1 MITMKDLSITTIQ
14 SDLHWEDKEQN
25 LKMFEKQ
32 IESVQ
37 ENTDLIIL
45 PEMFNTGF
53 SMQAEALA
61 ENMKGETV
69 NWMKRMAS
77 EKNAAITGSLIIEDN
92 GKYYN
97 RLIWAEPNAEVKYYN
112 KRHLFGLGDEH
123 NHYTAGDA
131 KLIVDYL
138 GWKINLNICY
148 DLRFPVWIRNDKN
161 NPYDVLIFVANWP
174 EKRIEHWDALLRARA
189 IENQCY
195 VIGVNRVGNDG
206 NNIPHTGN
214 TSVIHPFGTVL
225 YTSSDIEQNTI
236 LLSKHDLILNRRQF
250 PFLRD
255 AD

>member
-1 MITMKDLSITTIQ
+1 MKDLSITTIQ

-25 LKMFEKQ
+25 LKMFEKH

-53 SMQAEALA
+53 SMEAETLA
-61 ENMKGETV
+61 ETMDGEAV
-69 NWMKRMAS
+69 NWMKRMC
-77 EKNAAITGSLIIEDN
+77 EQKNAVITGSIIIEED

-97 RLIWAEPNAEVKYYN
+97 RLIWAEPNAEIKYYN

-123 NHYTAGDA
+123 NHYTPGED

-148 DLRFPVWIRNDKN
+148 DLRFPVWLRNDKN

-174 EKRIEHWDALLRARA
+174 DKRIEHWDALLKARA

-206 NNIPHTGN
+206 NGVTHIGN
-214 TSVIHPFGTVL
+214 TSIIHPFGNIL
-225 YTSSDIEQNTI
+225 YTSSDIECNTI
-236 LLSKHDLILNRRQF
+236 LLSKHELTLNRRQF